1 MAAIETCEKE
11 KLLSYI
17 VTVAQRTNCV
27 KPLSRTSESRQ
38 INKLTSVFHA
48 CVLSVIDHESRHNI
62 VKVAVGS
69 RGDSKF
75 SNCQLSL
82 VAARHK

>member
-1 MAAIETCEKE
+1 MAATETFEKE
-11 KLLSYI
+11 KLLFYI

-48 CVLSVIDHESRHNI
+48 CVVSVIDHEFRHNI
-62 VKVAVGS
+62 VKVAVGP

-75 SNCQLSL
+75 SNYPLSL
-82 VAARHK
+82 VASRHK